1 MDTAGGDFVLKQNR
15 AARILIVDDEAVTRV
30 SLLDAMRLE
39 GYQVDTAASG
49 EEAMSLLEKREP
61 FDLVILDLKMP
72 GMDGLEVAERIHA
85 TSSET
90 VVILL
95 TAFGTMETAIEAIRR
110 GAHDYLLKPCPIPK
124 ILDSVQDG
132 LSKRQQEQRR
142 LQLVEHLKQTVAA
155 LDAMDQP
162 EDIGVLGDQ
171 TSDRFLR
178 VRDVVVDLQK
188 HIATRQDEPLDLT
201 PTEFKV
207 LCCLMETP
215 DEVWSPEDLVTRTRG
230 YDADTEGARAIIRVH
245 IRRLRKKLEP
255 DPAEPV
261 YVINVRGIGYMFA
274 SDPHRADAE
283 PQMVV

>member
-1 MDTAGGDFVLKQNR
+1 VLNQNR

-39 GYQVDTAASG
+39 GYEVDTAASG
-49 EEAMSLLEKREP
+49 EEAMSLLDKREP

-85 TSSET
+85 TSSDT
-90 VVILL
+90 IVVLL
-95 TAFGTMETAIEAIRR
+95 TAFGTMETAIEAIRK
-110 GAHDYLLKPCPIPK
+110 GAHDYLLKPCPIPR
-124 ILDSVQDG
+124 ILESVQEG
-132 LSKRQQEQRR
+132 LSKRKQEQRR
-142 LQLVEHLKQTVAA
+142 LLLVEQLKQTVAA
-155 LDAMDQP
+155 LDAMEQP
-162 EDIGVLGDQ
+162 EDVEAISDQ
-171 TSDRFLR
+171 TADRFLR

-188 HIATRQDEPLDLT
+188 HIATRRGEPLDLT

-207 LCCLMETP
+207 LSCLMEAP
-215 DEVWSPEDLVTRTRG
+215 DEVWSPEDLVRRTRG

-255 DPAEPV
+255 DAADPM

-274 SDPHRADAE
+274 SDRQRGDEE
-283 PQMVV
+283 PELVG

>member
-1 MDTAGGDFVLKQNR
+1 MLNQSR

-39 GYQVDTAASG
+39 GYDVDTAASG

-85 TSSET
+85 TSCDT
-90 VVILL
+90 IVILL
-95 TAFGTMETAIEAIRR
+95 TAFGTMETAIAAIRK

-124 ILDSVQDG
+124 ILQSVEEG

-142 LQLVEHLKQTVAA
+142 VELVEQLKQTVAA
-155 LDAMDQP
+155 LDAMEQP
-162 EDIGVLGDQ
+162 EDVELPGDGEP
-171 TSDRFLR
+171 DRFLR

-188 HIATRQDEPLDLT
+188 HIATRQGEPLDLT

-207 LCCLMETP
+207 LSCLMETP
-215 DEVWSPEDLVTRTRG
+215 DDVWSPEDLVRRTRG

-255 DPAEPV
+255 DPADPS

-274 SDPHRADAE
+274 SETQRGDE
-283 PQMVV
+283 ETQMVG

>member
-1 MDTAGGDFVLKQNR
+1 
-15 AARILIVDDEAVTRV
+15 LIVDDEAVTRV

-39 GYQVDTAASG
+39 GYEVDTAASG
-49 EEAMSLLEKREP
+49 EEAMSLLDKREP

-85 TSSET
+85 TSSDT
-90 VVILL
+90 IVILL
-95 TAFGTMETAIEAIRR
+95 TAFGTMETAIEAIRK

-124 ILDSVQDG
+124 ILESVREG
-132 LSKRQQEQRR
+132 LSKRQQERQR
-142 LQLVEHLKQTVAA
+142 LQLVEQLKQTVAA
-155 LDAMDQP
+155 LDAMEQP
-162 EDIGVLGDQ
+162 EHVEAPGTEGA
-171 TSDRFLR
+171 DRFLR

-188 HIATRQDEPLDLT
+188 HIATRQGEPLDLT

-207 LCCLMETP
+207 LSCLMETP
-215 DEVWSPEDLVTRTRG
+215 DDVWSPEDLVRRTRG

-255 DPAEPV
+255 DPADPI

-274 SDPHRADAE
+274 SEPYRGDEDPE
-283 PQMVV
+283 MVG